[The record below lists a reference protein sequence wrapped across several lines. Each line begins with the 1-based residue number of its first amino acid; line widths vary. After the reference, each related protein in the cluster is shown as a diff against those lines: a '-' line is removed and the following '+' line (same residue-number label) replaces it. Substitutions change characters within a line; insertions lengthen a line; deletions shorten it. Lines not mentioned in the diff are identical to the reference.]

1 MQESWWKI
9 PSVESILEGLTL
21 NYIATQ
27 AGEIDRAALA
37 AKMYEYDA
45 DYVYTTKWQPLFA
58 DIFSGKIK
66 LGAPAEQPVALNRA
80 QRRKA
85 K

>member
-1 MQESWWKI
+1 
-9 PSVESILEGLTL
+9 
-21 NYIATQ
+21 
-27 AGEIDRAALA
+27 
-37 AKMYEYDA
+37 MYEYDA

-58 DIFSGKIK
+58 DIFSGKIR
-66 LGAPAEQPVALNRA
+66 LGVPAEQPVALNRA